1 MGPFLAQIRELL
13 QHLAGGA
20 EIEGIGLVGI
30 LIFLC
35 RQQHMAV
42 YLVLRLHEVNV
53 SSGAY
58 RLSKPRPQ
66 FHHPAVKRPQVVQV
80 PGNGPALFIGPE
92 HIGVVG
98 QRLNFQ
104 VIIPG
109 RNALQLPVLPPRHH
123 RLEQLPRLAGG
134 ADNEPLP
141 VFINEGFG
149 HDGKTVKVLQMG
161 LRHQLVQISQPGLVF
176 CQHDQVERGP
186 PSSAAPLLPG
196 ERPVDLSRPLHPL
209 RPQHG
214 EQR

>member
-42 YLVLRLHEVNV
+42 YLVLRLHEVDIP
-53 SSGAY
+53 SGAY
-58 RLSKPRPQ
+58 RLSKPLPQ
-66 FHHPAVKRPQVVQV
+66 LHHPAVKSPQVVQV
-80 PGNGPALFIGPE
+80 PGNAFLVPKHKLVIA
-92 HIGVVG
+92 
-98 QRLNFQ
+98 QRLDFQ
-104 VIIPG
+104 VIIKVNQPG
-109 RNALQLPVLPPRHH
+109 QLPLRRSPKNC
-123 RLEQLPRLAGG
+123 LEQLPRLAGG
-134 ADNEPLP
+134 ADDEPLP
-141 VFINEGFG
+141 VLINEGFG
-149 HDGKTVKVLQMG
+149 HNGKTVKVLQMG

-196 ERPVDLSRPLHPL
+196 ERPVDLSCPLHPL